1 MKIGSNELTQEEYT
15 TFRSGLIE
23 LRAHHMGT
31 RENLKTLASQGQ
43 SVPVELIQFHDRMT
57 RVASIFFPGDDTT
70 SDDQSL
76 ESFNAEMEAEEQ
88 GNTPPPPA
96 K

>member
-57 RVASIFFPGDDTT
+57 RVASIFFPGDDNTDAT
-70 SDDQSL
+70 
-76 ESFNAEMEAEEQ
+76 AEEERTVPQEEETEQ